1 VRSWP
6 KSYRDWPG
14 LVLRVGSRRSSPSS
28 AARVGL
34 SAVPR
39 FPYHPAAMTD
49 QHDHRP
55 PAEPPTL
62 GGQPYPLGRIVAV
75 IDDEPRAEAAIADL
89 EASGVPPESIWRA
102 SGAEIAEMVE
112 ARSAHESALH
122 RFIAG
127 ISLLL
132 SDDARIQDY
141 LELAGR
147 SGRVLVV
154 PAEGRRDEIKGILAR
169 HGAHDMRYFGR
180 LVTEDLI

>member
-1 VRSWP
+1 
-6 KSYRDWPG
+6 
-14 LVLRVGSRRSSPSS
+14 
-28 AARVGL
+28 
-34 SAVPR
+34 
-39 FPYHPAAMTD
+39 MTD
-49 QHDHRP
+49 HHDHRP
-55 PAEPPTL
+55 PEEPPTL
-62 GGQPYPLGRIVAV
+62 GGQPYPIGRIVAV

-89 EASGVPPESIWRA
+89 EASGVPPEGIWRA
-102 SGAEIAEMVE
+102 SGAEIAEMVK

-127 ISLLL
+127 ISLLF

-147 SGRVLVV
+147 SGRVLIV